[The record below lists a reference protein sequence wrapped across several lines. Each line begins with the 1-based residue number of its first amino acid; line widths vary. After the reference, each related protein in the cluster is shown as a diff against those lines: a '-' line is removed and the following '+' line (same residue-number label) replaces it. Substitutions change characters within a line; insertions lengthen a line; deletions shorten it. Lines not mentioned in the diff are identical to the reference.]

1 MSLANLHERDRRGLP
16 REPEEKKE
24 EMVDH
29 PKHYNH
35 NKYEAIEVI
44 EDWELDFNCGNAVKY
59 ICRHAHKG
67 TPEQDLEKALWYL
80 QRALT
85 NLKEKK

>member
-1 MSLANLHERDRRGLP
+1 MSTDSSKKFDSVKNPAHYTKGRIY
-16 REPEEKKE
+16 EPVK
-24 EMVDH
+24 
-29 PKHYNH
+29 
-35 NKYEAIEVI
+35 VI

-67 TPEQDLEKALWYL
+67 TPEQDLEKAIWYL
-80 QRALT
+80 QRAVI